1 MNKQKVNESSIE
13 EAVKVLKNGGTV
25 IFPTD
30 TVYGL
35 GTSFTSLDGI
45 ENIYKIKKRDI
56 SKPLI
61 ALISDVKY
69 LEKLIDFRFR
79 DIKEIQKIIEKY
91 WPGELTI
98 VFRVNENIPKNAI
111 SDGNTIGVRIPKNEI
126 SLKIIENSGGIVFTT
141 SANISGEK
149 SPVKTQDISYD
160 ILEKTDFI
168 LDGGT
173 ILNGVPSTVIKYS
186 AGKISV
192 LREGNIKTGE
202 ILKLFMRRAEKK

>member
-1 MNKQKVNESSIE
+1 M
-13 EAVKVLKNGGTV
+13 
-25 IFPTD
+25 D
-30 TVYGL
+30 
-35 GTSFTSLDGI
+35 
-45 ENIYKIKKRDI
+45 R
-56 SKPLI
+56 
-61 ALISDVKY
+61 Y
-69 LEKLIDFRFR
+69 LEIMK
-79 DIKEIQKIIEKY
+79 KY

-98 VFRVNENIPKNAI
+98 VFDNSKYNVAE
-111 SDGNTIGVRIPKNEI
+111 DNTIGVRIPGDEI
-126 SLKIIENSGGIVFTT
+126 LLRIIESCGGIVFTT

-173 ILNGVPSTVIKYS
+173 ILNGVPSTVVKYS

-192 LREGNIKTGE
+192 LREGNIKTEE

>member
-1 MNKQKVNESSIE
+1 MNKQKISEESVQEIVNC
-13 EAVKVLKNGGTV
+13 LRNNGIA

-30 TVYGL
+30 TVYGI
-35 GTSFTSLDGI
+35 GAVYNNPKGI
-45 ENIYKIKKRDI
+45 DRIYEAKQRDK
-56 SKPLI
+56 SKPII
-61 ALISDVKY
+61 ALISDVSH
-69 LEKLIDFRFR
+69 LDKLISFEEDQGN
-79 DIKEIQKIIEKY
+79 ISEIMKKY

-98 VFRVNENIPKNAI
+98 VFDNSKYNVAE
-111 SDGNTIGVRIPKNEI
+111 DNTIGVRIPGDEI
-126 SLKIIENSGGIVFTT
+126 LLRIIESCGGIVFTT

-192 LREGNIKTGE
+192 LREGNIKTEE

>member
-1 MNKQKVNESSIE
+1 MNKQKISEESVQEIIGC
-13 EAVKVLKNGGTV
+13 LKNNGIA

-30 TVYGL
+30 TVYGI
-35 GTSFTSLDGI
+35 GAVYNNPKGI
-45 ENIYKIKKRDI
+45 DRIYDVKQRDR
-56 SKPLI
+56 SKPII
-61 ALISDVKY
+61 ALISNISHLD
-69 LEKLIDFRFR
+69 KLISFEEEDQGN
-79 DIKEIQKIIEKY
+79 ILEIMKKY

-98 VFRVNENIPKNAI
+98 VFENSKYNVAE
-111 SDGNTIGVRIPKNEI
+111 DNTIGIRIPGNEI
-126 SLKIIENSGGIVFTT
+126 LLRIIESCGGIVFTT

-149 SPVKTQDISYD
+149 SPVKTEDISYD

-186 AGKISV
+186 AGEISV
-192 LREGNIKTGE
+192 LREGNIKTEE

>member
-1 MNKQKVNESSIE
+1 MNKQKISEESVQEIVNC
-13 EAVKVLKNGGTV
+13 LKNNGIA

-30 TVYGL
+30 TVYGI
-35 GTSFTSLDGI
+35 GAVYNNPGGI
-45 ENIYKIKKRDI
+45 DRIYEAKQRDR
-56 SKPLI
+56 SKPII
-61 ALISDVKY
+61 ALISDISH
-69 LEKLIDFRFR
+69 LDKLISFEEDQGN
-79 DIKEIQKIIEKY
+79 ISEIMKKY

-98 VFRVNENIPKNAI
+98 VFDNSKYNVAE
-111 SDGNTIGVRIPKNEI
+111 DNTIGVRIPGNEI
-126 SLKIIENSGGIVFTT
+126 LLRIIESCGGIVFTT

-149 SPVKTQDISYD
+149 SPVKTEDISYD
-160 ILEKTDFI
+160 ILKKTDFI

-192 LREGNIKTGE
+192 LREGNIKTEE

>member
-1 MNKQKVNESSIE
+1 MNKHEMSKATVLGVVNC
-13 EAVKVLKNGGTV
+13 LKNNGV
-25 IFPTD
+25 AIFPTD
-30 TVYGL
+30 TVYGI
-35 GTSFTSLDGI
+35 GAVYNNPEGI
-45 ENIYKIKKRDI
+45 DRIYEAKQRDR
-56 SKPLI
+56 SKPII
-61 ALISDVKY
+61 ALISDISH
-69 LEKLIDFRFR
+69 LHKLISFEEEDLGN
-79 DIKEIQKIIEKY
+79 ISEIMKKY

-98 VFRVNENIPKNAI
+98 VFDNSKYNVAE
-111 SDGNTIGVRIPKNEI
+111 DNTIGVRIPGDEI
-126 SLKIIENSGGIVFTT
+126 LLRIIESCGGIVFTT

-186 AGKISV
+186 AGKINV
-192 LREGNIKTGE
+192 LREGNIKTEE

>member
-1 MNKQKVNESSIE
+1 MNKQKISEESVQEIVNC
-13 EAVKVLKNGGTV
+13 LRNNGIA

-30 TVYGL
+30 TVYGI
-35 GTSFTSLDGI
+35 GAVYNNPKGI
-45 ENIYKIKKRDI
+45 DRIYEAKQRDK
-56 SKPLI
+56 SKPII
-61 ALISDVKY
+61 ALISDVSH
-69 LEKLIDFRFR
+69 LDKLISFEEDQGN
-79 DIKEIQKIIEKY
+79 ISEIMKKY

-98 VFRVNENIPKNAI
+98 VFDNSKYNVAA
-111 SDGNTIGVRIPKNEI
+111 DNTIGVRIPGNEI
-126 SLKIIENSGGIVFTT
+126 LLSIIESCGGIVFTT

-192 LREGNIKTGE
+192 LREGNIKTEE
-202 ILKLFMRRAEKK
+202 ILKLFMRRAEEK

>member
-1 MNKQKVNESSIE
+1 MNKQKISEESVQEIVSC
-13 EAVKVLKNGGTV
+13 LKNNGIA

-30 TVYGL
+30 TVYGI
-35 GTSFTSLDGI
+35 GAVYNNPEGI
-45 ENIYKIKKRDI
+45 DRIYEAKQRDR
-56 SKPLI
+56 SKPII
-61 ALISDVKY
+61 ALISDISHID
-69 LEKLIDFRFR
+69 KLISFEEEDLGN
-79 DIKEIQKIIEKY
+79 ISEIMKKY

-98 VFRVNENIPKNAI
+98 VFGNSKYNVAE
-111 SDGNTIGVRIPKNEI
+111 DNTIGVRIPGDEI
-126 SLKIIENSGGIVFTT
+126 LLRIIESCGGIVFTT

-173 ILNGVPSTVIKYS
+173 ILNGVPSTVVKYS

-192 LREGNIKTGE
+192 LREGNIKTEE

>member
-1 MNKQKVNESSIE
+1 MNKQKISEESVQEIIGC
-13 EAVKVLKNGGTV
+13 LKNNGIA

-30 TVYGL
+30 TVYGI
-35 GTSFTSLDGI
+35 GAVYNNPKGI
-45 ENIYKIKKRDI
+45 DRIYDVKQRDR
-56 SKPLI
+56 SKPII
-61 ALISDVKY
+61 ALISDISH
-69 LEKLIDFRFR
+69 LHKLISFEEEDLGN
-79 DIKEIQKIIEKY
+79 ISEIMKKY

-98 VFRVNENIPKNAI
+98 VFDNSKYNVAA
-111 SDGNTIGVRIPKNEI
+111 DNTIGVRIPGNEI
-126 SLKIIENSGGIVFTT
+126 LLRIIESCGGIVFTT

-149 SPVKTQDISYD
+149 SPVKTEDISYD

-186 AGKISV
+186 AGEISV
-192 LREGNIKTGE
+192 LREGNIKTEE